1 MMKKWQI
8 VTFVTLC
15 LFEASQLVYA
25 QGAMPSWPTWSPD
38 GKKIAFEAFTS
49 VASPTTKERRGI
61 FVINADGTNLVNISG
76 DNYDVGPEWSPD
88 GKWIAFTHFPNDDL
102 DRGQVWIMTPQ
113 GTNRQRV
120 LTDPTDL
127 LSRETTPW
135 WFPDGTK
142 LFCWVER
149 WQPEKGSYLK
159 AQPPAMILM
168 VNLFTGEEICG
179 FGRSFAVCSPD
190 GTKVLFGRNGAIWVH
205 DLRTNTETQ
214 LTGRL
219 EPFTDEEHGDDDPNW
234 SPDGKKIVYLTTRF
248 GHPKPRLAVINAD
261 GTNPHILLDDP
272 NPEHEYFFPQWSPDG
287 TKILYLISRPI
298 YKLHDFPRLAVIN
311 ADGTNPRILLEDHDE
326 DDEETEHRDPAWSPD
341 GKRIVFARIYR
352 LYDNTK
358 NEHEE
363 GWLLVEDGQLFL
375 INPDG
380 TGLQQL
386 TKMYLGS
393 LPTQW
398 RARLARKGFQLPT
411 DKDKRAAIDA
421 RTIAYRVPVS
431 GDMGEKAKERLL
443 YGSQSRCIL
452 SLPITRQ
459 QWWLIVIIPII
470 GCLLLFWL
478 KRINFEW

>member
-1 MMKKWQI
+1 
-8 VTFVTLC
+8 
-15 LFEASQLVYA
+15 
-25 QGAMPSWPTWSPD
+25 
-38 GKKIAFEAFTS
+38 
-49 VASPTTKERRGI
+49 
-61 FVINADGTNLVNISG
+61 
-76 DNYDVGPEWSPD
+76 
-88 GKWIAFTHFPNDDL
+88 
-102 DRGQVWIMTPQ
+102 
-113 GTNRQRV
+113 
-120 LTDPTDL
+120 
-127 LSRETTPW
+127 
-135 WFPDGTK
+135 
-142 LFCWVER
+142 
-149 WQPEKGSYLK
+149 
-159 AQPPAMILM
+159 MI
-168 VNLFTGEEICG
+168 
-179 FGRSFAVCSPD
+179 
-190 GTKVLFGRNGAIWVH
+190 
-205 DLRTNTETQ
+205 
-214 LTGRL
+214 
-219 EPFTDEEHGDDDPNW
+219 
-234 SPDGKKIVYLTTRF
+234 
-248 GHPKPRLAVINAD
+248 
-261 GTNPHILLDDP
+261 
-272 NPEHEYFFPQWSPDG
+272 
-287 TKILYLISRPI
+287 
-298 YKLHDFPRLAVIN
+298 
-311 ADGTNPRILLEDHDE
+311 
-326 DDEETEHRDPAWSPD
+326 EETEHRDPAWSPD

-431 GDMGEKAKERLL
+431 GDMDEKAKERLL

-478 KRINFEW
+478 KRINFAW